1 MMGILVAAWVSVVA
15 CAGPHGAAE
24 PVPVVTEPDVS
35 AAPGDASPVRTVT
48 AEVTPTAPPIEEA
61 ASSGPTPQALY
72 AQCSGRVEGVSAAGE
87 CASDADC
94 TRAGCSGEVCVA
106 TANKA
111 TAVTTC
117 EILPCFDVLQSCGC
131 VDGMCSWT
139 VGASSRPTFRL
150 PLK

>member
-1 MMGILVAAWVSVVA
+1 MTGVLVAAWMSVVA

-24 PVPVVTEPDVS
+24 PVPVVTEPAAS
-35 AAPGDASPVRTVT
+35 AAPADASSG
-48 AEVTPTAPPIEEA
+48 PTASRTAEA

-131 VDGMCSWT
+131 VDGMCAWT

-150 PLK
+150 PPK